1 MFRLITTNTFEKDVL
16 KCAKRGLSLDLLQK
30 VISLLEKSG
39 TLPQNYKSHILS
51 GKYDGYWECH
61 VKPDWLLIWIKNDIQ
76 KTITLIGTG
85 THSDLFK

>member
-30 VISLLEKSG
+30 VISLLENSG
-39 TLPQNYKSHILS
+39 TLPQNYKAHILS
-51 GKYDGYWECH
+51 GKFDGYWECH

-76 KTITLIGTG
+76 NTITLIGTG

>member
-30 VISLLEKSG
+30 VIKLLENSG
-39 TLPQNYKSHILS
+39 SLPQNYKSHILS

-61 VKPDWLLIWIKNDIQ
+61 VKPDWLLIWIKNDLQ

>member
-30 VISLLEKSG
+30 VIKLLENNG
-39 TLPQNYKSHILS
+39 TLPLNYKSHILS

-85 THSDLFK
+85 THSDLFN